1 MNLLVEACSKPMDYR
16 HSSKVSHSK
25 FLVECILEPH
35 IRVLCKQAT
44 ELNKIVG

>member
-1 MNLLVEACSKPMDYR
+1 MIFVVEACSKPLDYR

-35 IRVLCKQAT
+35 MRCKQAT